1 MIVKSRLLA
10 AVGIVAVV
18 GGVLVAQ
25 TPASPAF
32 EVASIKPHAPGDA
45 LQLHGFSTTIYKDGR
60 LTATNVMV
68 QGLIA
73 LAFRT
78 ADGNLLDSQIVGGPN
93 WISAS
98 RFDIVATV
106 GRAMS
111 MEEFNTQGPALLR
124 SLLEDRFMHK
134 AHTET
139 RTLAVYALTVARSD
153 GRLGPQI
160 RPSTVDCDAIE
171 QARRNAPP
179 PTLQALQ
186 DPARPCVTRSS
197 STGLLSDSLTM
208 RGVVGVLERF
218 AVDRLVV
225 DRTGLMGHF
234 AITLQWTN
242 PMSTGPQADARSG
255 AVPSSDGPSIF
266 TALQEQLGLKLE
278 STTGPVDVL
287 VIDHVEH
294 PTED

>member
-1 MIVKSRLLA
+1 MMLKSRLLG

-18 GGVLVAQ
+18 GGLAAQ

-45 LQLHGFSTTIYKDGR
+45 LQLHGFSTTIYRDGR

-78 ADGNLLDSQIVGGPN
+78 ADRNLLDSQIVGGPN

-111 MEEFNTQGPALLR
+111 MEEFNIQGPALLR
-124 SLLEDRFMHK
+124 SLLEDRFMLK

-139 RTLAVYALTVARSD
+139 RTLPVYALTVARSD
-153 GRLGPQI
+153 GRLGPQMH
-160 RPSTVDCDAIE
+160 PSTVDCEAIE

-197 STGLLSDSLTM
+197 STGLSSDSLAM

-225 DRTGLMGHF
+225 DRTGLTGNF
-234 AITLQWTN
+234 AVTLQWTN
-242 PMSTGPQADARSG
+242 PISTGSQADAGSG
-255 AVPSSDGPSIF
+255 AVPSSDGASIF

-278 STTGPVDVL
+278 STKGPVDVL
-287 VIDHVEH
+287 VIDHVER
-294 PTED
+294 PTAD